1 LNDMLTQSFDSNHV
15 MLSRCDATRVVN
27 FPEIL
32 AKVWHVIMSIFSFE
46 FADIH
51 GSHAETSYIFL
62 NIMLKVKA

>member
-1 LNDMLTQSFDSNHV
+1 